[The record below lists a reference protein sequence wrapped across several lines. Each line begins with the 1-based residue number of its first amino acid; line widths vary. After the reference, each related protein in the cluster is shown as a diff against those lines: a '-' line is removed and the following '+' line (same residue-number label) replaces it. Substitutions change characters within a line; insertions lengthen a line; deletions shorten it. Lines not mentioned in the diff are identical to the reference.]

1 MRGRR
6 PMCAMPEDCRF
17 GTLHE
22 SQALSVTAPD
32 GARVCALLAL
42 QRGSMAVFELEPG
55 EVSAPVRHRSVE
67 ELWYVLS
74 GEGEMWRRDA
84 VGEAVVSLQAGL
96 CLSLPLGTDFQ
107 FRCLG
112 GATLRA
118 VAVTLPPWPGADEA
132 LAVSGRWRPTVA

>member
-1 MRGRR
+1 
-6 PMCAMPEDCRF
+6 MCAVPENSRF

-22 SQALSVTAPD
+22 SQALSVSAPD
-32 GARVCALLAL
+32 GARVQVLLRL
-42 QRGSMAVFELEPG
+42 QGGSMAVFELEPG
-55 EVSAPVRHRSVE
+55 QVSAPVRHRSVE

-84 VGEAVVSLQAGL
+84 VGEAVVSLQPGL
-96 CLSLPLGTDFQ
+96 CLSIPLGPDFQ

-132 LAVSGRWRPTVA
+132 LPVTGRWMSTAT

>member
-1 MRGRR
+1 
-6 PMCAMPEDCRF
+6 MCAVPENSRF

-22 SQALSVTAPD
+22 SQALSVSAPD
-32 GARVCALLAL
+32 GARVQVLLRL
-42 QRGSMAVFELEPG
+42 QGGSMAVFELEPG
-55 EVSAPVRHRSVE
+55 QVSAPVRHRSVE

-84 VGEAVVSLQAGL
+84 VGEAVVSLQPGL
-96 CLSLPLGTDFQ
+96 CLSIPLGTDFQ

-132 LAVSGRWRPTVA
+132 LPITGRWMSTAT

>member
-1 MRGRR
+1 
-6 PMCAMPEDCRF
+6 MCAVPEDSRF

-22 SQALSVTAPD
+22 SQALSVGAPD
-32 GARVCALLAL
+32 GARVQVLLRL
-42 QRGSMAVFELEPG
+42 QGGSMAVFELEPG
-55 EVSAPVRHRSVE
+55 QVSAPVRHRSVE

-84 VGEAVVSLQAGL
+84 VGEAVVSLQPGL
-96 CLSLPLGTDFQ
+96 CLSIPLGTDFQ
-107 FRCLG
+107 FRCQG

-132 LAVSGRWRPTVA
+132 LPVTGRWMSTAT

>member
-1 MRGRR
+1 
-6 PMCAMPEDCRF
+6 MPEDTRF

-22 SQALSVTAPD
+22 HDALDVTAPD
-32 GARVCALLAL
+32 GAGVRVLLAL
-42 QRGSMAVFELEPG
+42 QRGSMAVFELRPG
-55 EVSAPVRHRSVE
+55 QVSAPVRHRSVE

-84 VGEAVVSLQAGL
+84 VGEAVVSLLPGL

-112 GATLRA
+112 SETLRA
-118 VAVTLPPWPGADEA
+118 VAVTLPPWPGAEEA
-132 LAVSGRWRPTVA
+132 LPVSGRWMPTAP

>member
-1 MRGRR
+1 MS
-6 PMCAMPEDCRF
+6 ATPETPRF

-22 SQALSVTAPD
+22 RQALEVSAPD
-32 GARVCALLAL
+32 GARVRVLLAL
-42 QRGSMAVFELEPG
+42 KRGSMAVFELEPG
-55 EVSAPVRHRSVE
+55 QVSAPVRHRSVE

-84 VGEAVVSLQAGL
+84 IGEAVVSLQAGL
-96 CLSLPLGTDFQ
+96 CLSLPLDTDFQ

-112 GATLRA
+112 HETLRA

-132 LAVSGRWRPTVA
+132 FPVSGRWMPTVA

>member
-1 MRGRR
+1 MS
-6 PMCAMPEDCRF
+6 ATPEDTRF
-17 GTLHE
+17 DTLHE

-32 GARVCALLAL
+32 GARVRVLLAL

-55 EVSAPVRHRSVE
+55 QVSAPVRHRNVE

-84 VGEAVVSLQAGL
+84 VGEAVVSLRPRL

-112 GATLRA
+112 SETLRV

-132 LAVSGRWRPTVA
+132 LPAAGRWMPAAG